1 MNDSI
6 IIVNSKKDLIEQGY
20 ISTNINKEIIYE
32 GNTFLLRNLGIK
44 SGNAKDGMYG
54 NIIIPIK
61 PKWSL
66 KLNDMIIEVSNII

>member
-1 MNDSI
+1 MNDSV

-32 GNTFLLRNLGIK
+32 GNTFLLRELGVK
-44 SGNAKDGMYG
+44 SGCKAGMYG
-54 NIIIPIK
+54 NIMIPIK

-66 KLNDMIIEVSNII
+66 KLNDMIIEISNII